1 MQNAVL
7 VQGVI
12 RSAETEV
19 TFVLTFSYLKNSW
32 SGGKKKNSLPLVQ
45 TDFPS
50 VIDYFYGSMSIEM
63 AFT

>member
-32 SGGKKKNSLPLVQ
+32 SGGKKKILFHLFKQ
-45 TDFPS
+45 IFLQLL
-50 VIDYFYGSMSIEM
+50 II
-63 AFT
+63 FTEVCL